1 MTPADLTVLVPA
13 PAARTFPG
21 AEHRH
26 EFTTTELHDAMAHLA
41 AEHDWASLDWP
52 ALLEA
57 LVALG
62 RTDVPLARLTE
73 GHVDAVRILGEAGAS
88 PVGGAMYGVWASRSH
103 ATGLRARRD
112 DAGDGADGD
121 AAGGG
126 AGGGAGEGDEQAW
139 ILDGTLR
146 FASGAGVLDR
156 ALVPVWLDES
166 TSVLLDVA
174 VDDWTPDTSMWRTGA
189 MRLSHSHTIHL
200 SERRL
205 RARQIGPEGWYLGR
219 AGFFPGGVG
228 VAAVWAGLGARLVDL
243 TVAAT
248 ASAPPNPARAPRF
261 GRMRTELAAALALVA
276 VAGPRLTTL
285 LADSPRGEAVLAP
298 TELVA
303 QVHDLS
309 TEVRAGVATAVLR
322 LAEESRR
329 IVGPA
334 GLAYDED
341 LTAALHDAELYLRQ
355 QNPDSDAAHL
365 GRWATS

>member
-13 PAARTFPG
+13 PAARQFPG
-21 AEHRH
+21 EDRRH
-26 EFTTTELHDAMAHLA
+26 ELTTAELHDAMAHLA
-41 AEHDWASLDWP
+41 AERDWAGLLWPELLD
-52 ALLEA
+52 A

-62 RTDVPLARLTE
+62 RTDVPLSRLTE
-73 GHVDAVRILGEAGAS
+73 GHVDAVRILGEAGAD
-88 PVGGAMYGVWASRSH
+88 PVDDAMYGVWASRSH
-103 ATGLRARRD
+103 ATGLRARREE
-112 DAGDGADGD
+112 A
-121 AAGGG
+121 
-126 AGGGAGEGDEQAW
+126 GGAGECGAAGAGGERGW
-139 ILDGTLR
+139 VLDGTLR

-156 ALVPVWLDES
+156 ALVPVWLDET

-174 VDDWTPDTSMWRTGA
+174 VDDWTPDTTMWRTGA

-200 SERRL
+200 SERRV
-205 RARQIGPEGWYLGR
+205 RARQIGPAGWYLGR

-248 ASAPPNPARAPRF
+248 ASAPPAPARAPRF
-261 GRMRTELAAALALVA
+261 GRMRTELATALALVTT
-276 VAGPRLTTL
+276 AGPRLETL
-285 LADSPRGEAVLAP
+285 LADSPRGEAVLP
-298 TELVA
+298 RELVA
-303 QVHDLS
+303 QVHDLA